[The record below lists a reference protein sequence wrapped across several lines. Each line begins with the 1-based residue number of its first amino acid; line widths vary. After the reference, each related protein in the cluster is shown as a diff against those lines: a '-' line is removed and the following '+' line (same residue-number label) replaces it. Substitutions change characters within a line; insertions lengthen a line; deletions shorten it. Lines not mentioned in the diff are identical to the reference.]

1 MSVDLS
7 SILVTLAV
15 QGGVQILLTIE
26 DMDEDLVD
34 LFLIELNGTATA
46 SNESVSATTMQYT
59 GLSGI
64 ATLEIST
71 AVSCE
76 SGFYGPSCDCQGR
89 DDAAGHFTCNGAGE
103 RVCLQGYQNLMT
115 NCTECVPAEE
125 CCECTKECGI
135 IRSP

>member
-1 MSVDLS
+1 MSVDLP
-7 SILVTLAV
+7 SILVTLAM

-34 LFLIELNGTATA
+34 MFLIELNGTATA

-71 AVSCE
+71 AVSCV

-89 DDAAGHFTCNGAGE
+89 DDDTGHFTCNGAGE
-103 RVCLQGYQNLMT
+103 RVCLQGHQNLTT
-115 NCTECVPAEE
+115 NCTECVPAEG